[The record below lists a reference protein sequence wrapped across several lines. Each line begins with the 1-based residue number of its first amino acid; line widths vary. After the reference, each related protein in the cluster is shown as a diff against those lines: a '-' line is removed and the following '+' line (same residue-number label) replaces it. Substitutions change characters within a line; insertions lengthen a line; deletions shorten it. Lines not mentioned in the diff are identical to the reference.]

1 MLVLKDLSVAGYER
15 VVRATDETTGLDA
28 CISIHN
34 IDLGP
39 AIGGCRYHN
48 YIDFD
53 AQRIDALRLSKHMTY
68 KNAIAGLHNG
78 GAKTTIMARSAR
90 NGKSPDLWKS
100 FAEALNKLNGIYY
113 TAGDVGT
120 TQEDLI
126 ELRKHTEFVL
136 GYSGQDSGWATAYG
150 VYNAIRGAY
159 AVYSNIP
166 AQDNNY
172 YDINLDLK
180 AVGVIGLGKVGSRL
194 INFLARAFPKL
205 TIYTTDVDKDKYLQ
219 TKELVQSESKIMHDS
234 GFVQPSSK
242 VRIQWCQDI
251 EELNQLPID
260 VYIPCATGGMIN
272 SEFAKICRAKI
283 ICGGANNQLENRDVA
298 QELMDNEI
306 LYVPDYLANSGGV
319 LYVGSSYDIS
329 HDVTT
334 DLSLEWS
341 HPLIK
346 PKLEHI
352 GKKVYDVLK
361 LSQETN
367 KPTIEIAK
375 QLVEDKLKNL

>member
-1 MLVLKDLSVAGYER
+1 MLVLKDLPVAGYER

-39 AIGGCRYHN
+39 AIGGCRYYN
-48 YIDFD
+48 YLDFD

-78 GAKTTIMARSAR
+78 GAKTTIMARAAR

-113 TAGDVGT
+113 TAGDIGT

-126 ELRKHTEFVL
+126 ELHKHTEFVL

-150 VYNAIRGAY
+150 VYNAICGAY
-159 AVYSNIP
+159 SAYLN
-166 AQDNNY
+166 DNSATPYNNSP
-172 YDINLDLK
+172 YDPILESRS
-180 AVGVIGLGKVGSRL
+180 VGVIGLGKVGSRL
-194 INFLARAFPKL
+194 IKFLANNQPKL

-219 TKELVQSESKIMHDS
+219 TKELVKSDDKSNQ
-234 GFVQPSSK
+234 

-260 VYIPCATGGMIN
+260 VYVPCATGGMIN

-283 ICGGANNQLENRDVA
+283 ICGGANNQLENRHVA
-298 QELMDNEI
+298 QELMDNGI

-341 HPLIK
+341 HQLIK

-361 LSQETN
+361 LSRETN

>member
-1 MLVLKDLSVAGYER
+1 MLVLKDLPVAGYER

-39 AIGGCRYHN
+39 AIGGCRYYN
-48 YIDFD
+48 YLDFD

-78 GAKTTIMARSAR
+78 GAKTTIMARAAN

-113 TAGDVGT
+113 TAGDIGT

-126 ELRKHTEFVL
+126 ELHKHTEFVL

-150 VYNAIRGAY
+150 VYNAICGAY
-159 AVYSNIP
+159 STYLN
-166 AQDNNY
+166 DNSATPYNNSP
-172 YDINLDLK
+172 YDPILESRS
-180 AVGVIGLGKVGSRL
+180 VGVIGLGKVGSRL
-194 INFLARAFPKL
+194 IKFLANNQPKL

-219 TKELVQSESKIMHDS
+219 TKELVKSDDKSNQ
-234 GFVQPSSK
+234 

-260 VYIPCATGGMIN
+260 VYVPCATGGMIN

-283 ICGGANNQLENRDVA
+283 ICGGANNQLENRHVA
-298 QELMDNEI
+298 QELMDNGI

-361 LSQETN
+361 LSRETN